1 MKNDST
7 GAARSR
13 ALRIMAI
20 YVVIAGLWI
29 LCSDTMLAMLID
41 DPRTIAR
48 IGRLQGLFSVFA
60 TALLLYYLVVRYLRQ
75 VAESEGRFQAIYDNM
90 CETVFVV
97 NSVTGKIVDV
107 NRTVCTMY
115 GYARDEILGLEVQD
129 LSSGESPY
137 TREEILAYG
146 AAAIKGTPRLFEWR
160 ARRKDGSL
168 FWAEVSM
175 RSAALADEERLVVL
189 VRDISGRK
197 KFEEVLRLTEF
208 SVENMPVAVEWITL
222 DGRFWNVNAA
232 GCAML
237 GYSREEFLNLSVSDV
252 DPDIEPGE
260 WQVHLAAIRASG
272 VVSHIRRH
280 MTRDGRI
287 FPIEITSNYFVYDGK
302 EYYCAIVR
310 DISERVESEKEAAF
324 FRSLVEYTRDPVYV
338 ISPGQGWR
346 MVYANKAACD
356 HYGVTL
362 EELQRKTIS
371 DWDPDFDMTG
381 SGRLFQELK
390 DGKPLRFETWH
401 RIASG
406 ELVPVEVTAN
416 YLEHA
421 DEEFIVGYFYD
432 NSERKHAE
440 KSMRESEARY
450 RGLVELF
457 PEAIYIHTGGK
468 LVFANS
474 HGARLVGA
482 ERPEELYGR
491 EALDFVHPD
500 YRDFVTNRIGKAYE
514 EGTSNPPAEEVF
526 LRMDGTPVQVEV
538 ASSAFT
544 YSGEKAL
551 QIIARDISER
561 KIRQEEQ
568 LRAQKLESLG
578 VLAGGI
584 AHDFNNLLT
593 GILGNLSMMRLDL
606 PGNHWLLDRLERCER
621 AVSQASALACQLLT
635 FSRGGEPVK
644 KLFDLRMAIRD
655 TVAFALRGS
664 NVAHELVMDDDI
676 WLLDADEGQVC
687 QVLNNLIINADQAMP
702 DGGTLRVEARNCRL
716 SRGEVPPLEPGDY
729 VLIKVVDEGVGIDP
743 DNINKI
749 FDPYFTTK
757 ETGSG
762 LGLST
767 LYSIIRK
774 HDGQVL
780 VSSRKGVG
788 TVFRVYLPAC
798 PDKGAVADIEK
809 EVVPSAFSTG
819 GAFVVVMDDE
829 ETILALAVE
838 MLKMLGCEVE
848 GCMCGEE
855 LVSLYR
861 QAIDRGCKPDV
872 VIMDLTIPGKMGGR
886 EAATRILEIDPEA
899 KLIVSSGYSTD
910 PVMADYQAHGF
921 VDYLVKPYRMED
933 LTTLLNRIL

>member
-1 MKNDST
+1 MKNGSAGT
-7 GAARSR
+7 VRRTAF
-13 ALRIMAI
+13 RIMVI

-41 DPRTIAR
+41 EPRTITR
-48 IGRLQGLFSVFA
+48 IGIFKGLFSVFA
-60 TALLLYYLVVRYLRQ
+60 IALLLYHLMVRYLRR
-75 VAESEGRFQAIYDNM
+75 VAEGEERFRAIYENM
-90 CETVFVV
+90 CETVFVM
-97 NSVTGKIVDV
+97 NPLTGKIVGV
-107 NRTVCTMY
+107 NRTVTTMY
-115 GYARDEILGLEVQD
+115 GYACDEILGSDVQD
-129 LSSGESPY
+129 LSSGEPPY
-137 TREEILAYG
+137 TREEILAY
-146 AAAIKGTPRLFEWR
+146 AAAATKGTPQLFEWR

-175 RSAALADEERLVVL
+175 RSAPLADGERLIVL
-189 VRDISGRK
+189 VRDTSERK
-197 KFEEVLRLTEF
+197 KLEENLRLTEF
-208 SVENMPVAVEWITL
+208 FVENMPVAVEWITL

-232 GCAML
+232 GSAML
-237 GYSREEFLNLSVSDV
+237 GYSREEFLRLSVSDIDPNI
-252 DPDIEPGE
+252 DPDE
-260 WQVHLAAIRASG
+260 WQAHLATIKAAG
-272 VVSHIRRH
+272 TVSHARRH
-280 MTRDGRI
+280 KTRDGRI

-302 EYYCAIVR
+302 EFYCAIVR
-310 DISERVESEKEAAF
+310 DISERVRSEEEAAF
-324 FRSLVEYTRDPVYV
+324 FHSLVECTRDPVYV
-338 ISPGQGWR
+338 LSPGQGWR

-356 HYGVTL
+356 HFGLTL
-362 EELQRKTIS
+362 EELQRKSIP
-371 DWDPDFDMTG
+371 DWDPDFDM
-381 SGRLFQELK
+381 SNADLLFQVLK
-390 DGKPLRFETWH
+390 QGKSLRIETRH

-406 ELVPVEVTAN
+406 ELMPVEISAN
-416 YLEHA
+416 FLEHA
-421 DEEFIVGYFYD
+421 DEEFVVGYFFD
-432 NSERKHAE
+432 ITERKQAE
-440 KSMRESEARY
+440 ENLRESEARY

-482 ERPEELYGR
+482 ERPEDLYGR

-500 YRDFVTNRIGKAYE
+500 YRDFVTKRIGKAYE

-526 LRMDGTPVQVEV
+526 LRLDGTAVQVEV
-538 ASSAFT
+538 VSSAFT
-544 YSGEKAL
+544 YRGEKAL
-551 QIIARDISER
+551 QIVARDISER
-561 KIRQEEQ
+561 LKRQEEL

-593 GILGNLSMMRLDL
+593 GILGNLSMMRMDL
-606 PGNHWLLDRLERCER
+606 PENHWLLDRLERSER
-621 AVSQASALACQLLT
+621 AVVQASGLACQLLT

-644 KLFDLRMAIRD
+644 KLFDLRTAIRD
-655 TVAFALRGS
+655 AVAFALRGS

-676 WLLDADEGQVC
+676 WLLDADEGQIC

-702 DGGTLRVEARNCRL
+702 DGGTLQVEAHNCRL
-716 SRGEVPPLEPGDY
+716 SRGEVPPLEPGCY
-729 VLIKVVDEGVGIDP
+729 VLIRVVDEGVGIDP

-757 ETGSG
+757 ESGSG

-767 LYSIIRK
+767 LYSIVRK
-774 HDGQVL
+774 HNGQVL

-798 PDKGAVADIEK
+798 PDKGELADLEQD
-809 EVVPSAFSTG
+809 VVPSAFSSG

-829 ETILALAVE
+829 EAIRLLAVE

-848 GCMCGEE
+848 DCLCGEE
-855 LVSLYR
+855 LVGLYR
-861 QAIDRGCKPDV
+861 QAVARGCKPDV

-886 EAATRILEIDPEA
+886 EAAARILEIDPEA

-910 PVMADYQAHGF
+910 PVMADYRAYGF
-921 VDYLVKPYRMED
+921 VDYLVKPYRMEE
-933 LTTLLNRIL
+933 LSAALNRVL